1 MEEEMS
7 RILSNPI
14 NTSILSGSVVFILS
28 FCFLQRTR
36 PEFIITLDEN
46 NKPVI
51 DYFKLVII
59 SMLLGCGTAVCI
71 FLAIYNK
78 NPIIEKSHNDG
89 YATNFGFNRR
99 MHFSF

>member
-14 NTSILSGSVVFILS
+14 NKSILSGSVVFILS
-28 FCFLQRTR
+28 FSFLQRTR

-51 DYFKLVII
+51 DYFKVLIT
-59 SMLLGCGTAVCI
+59 SLLLGCGTALCI
-71 FLAIYNK
+71 FIVIYNK
-78 NPIIEKSHNDG
+78 NPIIEHSHNDG
-89 YATNFGFNRR
+89 YKFGFNRK